1 MNEDKGDQG
10 ESNPFVDYLME
21 ERRKQVEATVYLA
34 RHVGLRAGVRPN
46 AAPPEPGDEEYP
58 PVKRVVFI
66 DYPEKTIVWGFTE
79 IGENTA
85 WLDSFPQY
93 KQ

>member
-1 MNEDKGDQG
+1 MNEAKGDRG
-10 ESNPFVDYLME
+10 ESNPFVDILME

-46 AAPPEPGDEEYP
+46 AVPPEPGDEEYP
-58 PVKRVVFI
+58 PVERVVFI

-79 IGENTA
+79 IGENKA